1 MPPQTF
7 EETGFVSPDFRLSAT
22 NSTQSSAILH
32 DDFPVV
38 IPPKT
43 TFYSPH
49 SVKSTSARLGLGL
62 VVVPTLIVG
71 APKSSSYR
79 NASDRAEEP
88 SGTVKPDAKYDE
100 SPVVATL
107 SFVISTRLKMSP
119 TLPSSCEGIMPDII
133 SSGSFGATADV
144 SYCRRVAAFIRLT

>member
-1 MPPQTF
+1 M
-7 EETGFVSPDFRLSAT
+7 
-22 NSTQSSAILH
+22 
-32 DDFPVV
+32 
-38 IPPKT
+38 
-43 TFYSPH
+43 
-49 SVKSTSARLGLGL
+49 GLGL
-62 VVVPTLIVG
+62 VVVLTLIVG

-119 TLPSSCEGIMPDII
+119 TFPSSCEGIMPHII
-133 SSGSFGATADV
+133 CFGEVTFNFNIDGTTLLLLMV
-144 SYCRRVAAFIRLT
+144 LLVVLGTVLLKILKLLKSIFH

>member
-22 NSTQSSAILH
+22 NSTQSSVILH

-62 VVVPTLIVG
+62 VVVPTLMVG

-88 SGTVKPDAKYDE
+88 KLCESSYVRKILKRAKARYPN
-100 SPVVATL
+100 SFRTYRGCGLKFFVV
-107 SFVISTRLKMSP
+107 S
-119 TLPSSCEGIMPDII
+119 
-133 SSGSFGATADV
+133 
-144 SYCRRVAAFIRLT
+144 